1 VKRYEALKHA
11 VKAHG
16 KELDKCG
23 ELAVL
28 HPIAVSEA
36 VEGADT
42 LNIESH
48 VVVAL
53 LHDVLEDTDYVL
65 PSEDLAG
72 DEARALVAITRQTDR
87 EPHPETYAAYIE
99 RICESNEIAWYVKL
113 ADLSHNLSPER
124 QGCLPEGERKGLE
137 KRYLKA
143 RDRIWEALGYA
154 WWPSPPAA
162 VPKETSP

>member
-1 VKRYEALKHA
+1 VNRYEALKHA

-28 HPIAVSEA
+28 HAMAVSEA

-42 LNIESH
+42 LNTESH

-53 LHDVLEDTDYVL
+53 LHDVLEDTDYSL
-65 PSEDLAG
+65 PGLDRRQE
-72 DEARALVAITRQTDR
+72 RALGLVTRTDS
-87 EPHPETYAAYIE
+87 ETYREYIE
-99 RICESNEIAWYVKL
+99 RICSERYRDVAEIAMYVKL
-113 ADLSHNLSPER
+113 ADLWHNLSPER
-124 QGCLPEGERKGLE
+124 QDCLPAGERKGLE

-143 RDRIWEALGYA
+143 RERIWEALGYE
-154 WWPSPPAA
+154 WWPES
-162 VPKETSP
+162 KGGS

>member
-1 VKRYEALKHA
+1 MNRYEALKHA

-28 HPIAVSEA
+28 HPIAVADA

-53 LHDVLEDTDYVL
+53 LHDVIEDTGYRL
-65 PSEDLAG
+65 PALDLRQ
-72 DEARALVAITRQTDR
+72 ERALGLVTRTVA
-87 EPHPETYAAYIE
+87 ETYREYIE
-99 RICESNEIAWYVKL
+99 RICAERYRDVAEIAMYVKL
-113 ADLSHNLSPER
+113 ADLWHNLSPER
-124 QGCLPEGERKGLE
+124 QSCLPEDERKGLE

-143 RDRIWEALGYA
+143 RDRIWEALGYE
-154 WWPSPPAA
+154 WWPEEISGSKGERSA
-162 VPKETSP
+162 